1 MVGCSSRKSKS
12 DHPEEIFL
20 RNYAIDLLTPVYIP
34 RMLLGTQIMKIGI
47 VGAGNIGG
55 TAAELFANAGHEVV
69 LSNSRGPKSI
79 ASRVNSI
86 GPTVTAKT
94 VEEAVQFGEVILLAI
109 PWRKRQELPSSELF
123 EGKIVIDAMN
133 PYSEN
138 FEVLDLGNSTSS
150 EEVSKQLHT
159 SSLVKAF
166 NTIYYEHLRTKG
178 RRDAPKEDRFA
189 IFVAGDDPEAKAVV
203 SRLIED
209 IGFAPVDSGS
219 LREGGRKQQPGSPI
233 YNNPMILE
241 VACKRLAE
249 LTS

>member
-1 MVGCSSRKSKS
+1 
-12 DHPEEIFL
+12 
-20 RNYAIDLLTPVYIP
+20 
-34 RMLLGTQIMKIGI
+34 MKIGI

-69 LSNSRGPKSI
+69 ISNSRGPQSI

-86 GPTVTAKT
+86 GPTVMAKT
-94 VEEAVQFGEVILLAI
+94 VKDAVQFGEVILLAI

-138 FEVLDLGNSTSS
+138 FKVLDLGNSTSS

-189 IFVAGDDPEAKAVV
+189 IFVAGDDSKAKAVV

-241 VACKRLAE
+241 LACKRLAE

>member
-1 MVGCSSRKSKS
+1 
-12 DHPEEIFL
+12 
-20 RNYAIDLLTPVYIP
+20 
-34 RMLLGTQIMKIGI
+34 MKIGI

-69 LSNSRGPKSI
+69 ISNSRGPQSI

-94 VEEAVQFGEVILLAI
+94 VKDAVQFGEVILLAI

-166 NTIYYEHLRTKG
+166 NTYL
-178 RRDAPKEDRFA
+178 
-189 IFVAGDDPEAKAVV
+189 
-203 SRLIED
+203 
-209 IGFAPVDSGS
+209 
-219 LREGGRKQQPGSPI
+219 
-233 YNNPMILE
+233 
-241 VACKRLAE
+241 
-249 LTS
+249 